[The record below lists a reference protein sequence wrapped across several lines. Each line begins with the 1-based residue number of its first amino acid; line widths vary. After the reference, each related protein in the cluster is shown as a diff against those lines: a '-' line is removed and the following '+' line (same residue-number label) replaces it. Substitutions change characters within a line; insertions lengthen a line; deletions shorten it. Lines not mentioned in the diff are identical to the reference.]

1 MALSASAA
9 LGLEVSL
16 HEDSCRTIS
25 PDEELVCVA
34 ETDACCVDAVQILLG
49 CTLGKGN
56 LLLKLRGKTAMTF
69 YHRPSQSA
77 VRAVWQ
83 ADVHTPEGRE
93 MSRDEKLLHFLTAPE
108 ERLLRV
114 YAVPFDPPSRA
125 LISRSLICA
134 KCGELTAEYAVRL
147 HDGAGFLS
155 GLPARSLPYSVTS
168 TLQEH
173 SYDQTF
179 PRLCDPSCIALSG
192 SGPVPCPLLPAR

>member
-1 MALSASAA
+1 MSLNFLSPDSSVWQNTVRFHGHACPGLAIGYRMALSASSA

-69 YHRPSQSA
+69 YHRPSRNA

-93 MSRDEKLLHFLTAPE
+93 ISRDEKLLHFLTAPE

-125 LISRSLICA
+125 LISRSLVCA

-147 HDGAGFLS
+147 HDGQVFCLDCR
-155 GLPARSLPYSVTS
+155 PA
-168 TLQEH
+168 
-173 SYDQTF
+173 
-179 PRLCDPSCIALSG
+179 PSRIL
-192 SGPVPCPLLPAR
+192 

>member
-1 MALSASAA
+1 MSLNFLSPDSSVWQNTVRFHGHACPGLAIGYRMALSASSA

-56 LLLKLRGKTAMTF
+56 LLLKLRGKTSMTF
-69 YHRPSQSA
+69 YHRPSRNA

-147 HDGAGFLS
+147 HDGQVFCLDCR
-155 GLPARSLPYSVTS
+155 PD
-168 TLQEH
+168 H
-173 SYDQTF
+173 S
-179 PRLCDPSCIALSG
+179 RIL
-192 SGPVPCPLLPAR
+192 

>member
-1 MALSASAA
+1 MSLNFLSPDSSVWQNTVRFHGHACPGLAIGYRMALSASSA

-69 YHRPSQSA
+69 YHRPSRNA

-125 LISRSLICA
+125 LISRSLVCA

-147 HDGAGFLS
+147 HDGQVFCLDCR
-155 GLPARSLPYSVTS
+155 PA
-168 TLQEH
+168 
-173 SYDQTF
+173 
-179 PRLCDPSCIALSG
+179 PSRIL
-192 SGPVPCPLLPAR
+192 

>member
-1 MALSASAA
+1 MSLNFLSPDSSVWQNTVRFHGHACPGLAIGYRMALSASSA

-69 YHRPSQSA
+69 YHRPSRNA

-125 LISRSLICA
+125 LISRSLVCA

-147 HDGAGFLS
+147 HDGQVFCLDCR
-155 GLPARSLPYSVTS
+155 P
-168 TLQEH
+168 
-173 SYDQTF
+173 
-179 PRLCDPSCIALSG
+179 DPSRIL
-192 SGPVPCPLLPAR
+192 

>member
-1 MALSASAA
+1 MSLNFLSPDSPVWRNTVRFHGHACPGLAIGYRMALSASSA

-16 HEDSCRTIS
+16 HEDSCRTLS

-69 YHRPSQSA
+69 YHRPSRNA

-108 ERLLRV
+108 EKLLRV

-125 LISRSLICA
+125 LISRSLVCA

-147 HDGAGFLS
+147 HDGQVFCLDCR
-155 GLPARSLPYSVTS
+155 PD
-168 TLQEH
+168 H
-173 SYDQTF
+173 S
-179 PRLCDPSCIALSG
+179 RIL
-192 SGPVPCPLLPAR
+192 

>member
-1 MALSASAA
+1 MSLNFLSPDSSAWQNTVRFHGHACPGLAIGYRMELSASAA

-147 HDGAGFLS
+147 HDGQVFCLDCR
-155 GLPARSLPYSVTS
+155 PD
-168 TLQEH
+168 H
-173 SYDQTF
+173 S
-179 PRLCDPSCIALSG
+179 RIL
-192 SGPVPCPLLPAR
+192 